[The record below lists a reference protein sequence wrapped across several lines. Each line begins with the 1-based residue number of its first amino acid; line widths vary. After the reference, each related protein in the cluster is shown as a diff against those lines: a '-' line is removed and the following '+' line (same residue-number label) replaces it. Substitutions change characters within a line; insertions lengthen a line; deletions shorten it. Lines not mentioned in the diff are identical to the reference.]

1 MNNQSMDFLSVLLT
15 ISGAFIFTNWIV
27 GSRRRAL
34 LVALLSLGLAV
45 ALRKSSRPLPA
56 ARKDLALAMPHSLM
70 AVEGAKAAPRPKT
83 VKKADDLTVIE
94 GIGPKM
100 SAALTAAGITTFE
113 RLSKASAAELDA
125 AIRAAGMR
133 LAPSLSTWPE
143 QAAYAARGDWEGLKS
158 FQKSLVRG
166 RQAD

>member
-34 LVALLSLGLAV
+34 LVALLGLGLVA
-45 ALRKSSRPLPA
+45 ALRKSSRTA
-56 ARKDLALAMPHSLM
+56 TVTRTDLAPAMPHSLM
-70 AVEGAKAAPRPKT
+70 KAEDAKPAPRPKT
-83 VKKADDLTVIE
+83 AKKADDLTIIE

-113 RLSKASAAELDA
+113 RLSKTTIDELDT

-133 LAPSLSTWPE
+133 LAPSLATWSE
-143 QAAYAARGDWEGLKS
+143 QAAYAARGDWDGLKT
-158 FQKSLVRG
+158 FQESLVRG